1 MSQLRPALI
10 AGFRANSN
18 PAKALQQQVYLK
30 SSMPHYG
37 LTAPVLRKLTKE
49 KIREHPMP
57 DPTTWRATAL
67 ELWRKAEYREERYA
81 AIELIGFSRYRSW
94 LDLAALPLL
103 EEMIVTG
110 AWWDII
116 DPIATSFFGLLLTNH
131 PTQMRKI
138 LRKWSK
144 DDDPWRRR
152 TAILAQLK
160 FKGATDEKL
169 LFELIKPSMDERY
182 FFLRKAI
189 GWALREYAK
198 TAPDCVIEFV
208 TEHSERLSPLSKRE
222 ALRILIKDGRLDAIP

>member
-1 MSQLRPALI
+1 MSQLRNALI
-10 AGFRANSN
+10 AGFRASAN
-18 PAKALQQQVYLK
+18 PEKALQQQAYLK
-30 SSMPHYG
+30 SSMLHYG
-37 LTAPVLRKLTKE
+37 LTTPVLRKLTKE
-49 KIREHPMP
+49 KIREHPIA
-57 DPTTWRATAL
+57 DAATWRATAL
-67 ELWRKAEYREERYA
+67 ELWRKADHREERYA
-81 AIELIGFSRYRSW
+81 AIELIGFSGYRSW

-110 AWWDII
+110 AWWDIV
-116 DPIATSFFGLLLTNH
+116 DPIATSYFGILLTNH
-131 PTQMRKI
+131 PTQMRRT
-138 LRKWSK
+138 LRKWSR

-169 LFELIKPSMDERY
+169 LFELILPSIDERY

-198 TAPDCVIEFV
+198 TAPEPVIEFV
-208 TEHSERLSPLSKRE
+208 AKHSERLSPLSKRE